1 MRVLTAAV
9 ILLTSSALAPS
20 FAEDGAK
27 SAVPTQ
33 SQMTPVQPDRSPQQS
48 EQSRGQDQKSA
59 EDVRIGRDWKTEGAP
74 SPNSNQTTT
83 GASPA
88 TVPATAEDVRIGRD
102 WKAEGASSPN
112 SNQTTT
118 GASPATVPAA
128 AEPDAKAT
136 KE

>member
-59 EDVRIGRDWKTEGAP
+59 EDVRIGRDWK
-74 SPNSNQTTT
+74 
-83 GASPA
+83 
-88 TVPATAEDVRIGRD
+88 AE
-102 WKAEGASSPN
+102 AASSPN

>member
-9 ILLTSSALAPS
+9 MLLMSSALAPS

-59 EDVRIGRDWKTEGAP
+59 EDVRIGRDWKTEGTP

-83 GASPA
+83 GASP
-88 TVPATAEDVRIGRD
+88 
-102 WKAEGASSPN
+102 K
-112 SNQTTT
+112 
-118 GASPATVPAA
+118 
-128 AEPDAKAT
+128 
-136 KE
+136 